1 MGVVLGIALDGVFVK
16 RSIDSLD
23 RPQDVLGIRDCCWPI
38 ETLSKGIVDQGLGRR
53 VVPAGINVNI
63 VEQFLPSVSSDASLE
78 NLIGASG
85 LRLYN
90 CPSTTMKDFT
100 QRAKH

>member
-1 MGVVLGIALDGVFVK
+1 MGVVLGLALGSVFVK

-23 RPQDVLGIRDCCWPI
+23 RPQDVLGIRNHCWPI

-63 VEQFLPSVSSDASLE
+63 VEQFLPSVRSDASLE
-78 NLIGASG
+78 NLRGASG
-85 LRLYN
+85 FAY
-90 CPSTTMKDFT
+90 TTVPPPP
-100 QRAKH
+100 